1 MQRQLDKLVGQIGT
15 VDNSLGDAFTKAP
28 PKIDNVAKSLGRTRF
43 ETANLAAQFQDIAVQ
58 LQGGQS
64 PLTIALQ
71 QGTQISQVLGQQGA
85 TGVVGLLGN
94 AFKSLLSPV
103 SLATI
108 GIIGLGGFAV
118 QYAAKAIGA
127 VDDLDD
133 KLKEHDELIKSLKDA
148 YGEVGKGIDVSVKQS
163 IAVLQTLLGLN
174 TQDLQKQLHNL
185 SNAAVTSMTD
195 FTALGD
201 AAGINIESTSK
212 KFAAFKGPIDD
223 FRESIKNGTPDVRAF
238 RVAVSEIEQ
247 TTADQK
253 TKKLAQELLGMVE
266 AASGVDDKLQ
276 ATTKT
281 LRSFGAEALAAAEQ
295 GEAFAKALKALDS
308 TVTPKLTEREKI
320 MQRYEAAL
328 VKADGTE
335 SRLAATRSKNAQLA
349 ILADNGRKEAA
360 EKNAKSAESSAK
372 RFESSLVSISKR
384 TAEVSAATPA
394 VGMGAKALS
403 NMIEEV
409 RS

>member
-1 MQRQLDKLVGQIGT
+1 MQRQLDKLVGQIGS

-28 PKIDNVAKSLGRTRF
+28 PKIDNVAKSLGKTRF

-64 PLTIALQ
+64 PFTVALQ

-85 TGVVGLLGN
+85 AGVVGLLGN

-133 KLKEHDELIKSLKDA
+133 KLKKHDELIKSLKEA

-174 TQDLQKQLHNL
+174 TQDLQKELRNL
-185 SNAAVTSMTD
+185 SNTAVTSMTD

-201 AAGINIESTSK
+201 AAGINIETTSR

-247 TTADQK
+247 TTADEK
-253 TKKLAQELLGMVE
+253 TKKLAHELLGMVE
-266 AASGVDDKLQ
+266 AASSVDDKLQ
-276 ATTKT
+276 SMAKT

-308 TVTPKLTEREKI
+308 TVTPKLSEREKI

-349 ILADNGRKEAA
+349 ILAENERKDAA
-360 EKNAKSAESSAK
+360 EKNAKDAESSAK
-372 RFESSLVSISKR
+372 RFEGSLRSVQRATIQVGTSAGSIGR
-384 TAEVSAATPA
+384 RAQMAFLELIA
-394 VGMGAKALS
+394 
-403 NMIEEV
+403 
-409 RS
+409 